1 MQHEDLD
8 ALEKLIRA
16 KETGVSGS
24 NSRAVADRVR
34 FKNAVISAQG
44 SPVNTSQSIRAN
56 VRGSMPSLD
65 TGKNRN
71 LVAAVTLES
80 AMRGNP

>member
-1 MQHEDLD
+1 M
-8 ALEKLIRA
+8 IRA

-44 SPVNTSQSIRAN
+44 TPVNTRAN

-65 TGKNRN
+65 TGNKRN
-71 LVAAVTLES
+71 LAAAVTLE
-80 AMRGNP
+80 

>member
-1 MQHEDLD
+1 MQHEDLN

-44 SPVNTSQSIRAN
+44 SPVNTSHNSIRAN

-65 TGKNRN
+65 AGNNRN
-71 LVAAVTLES
+71 LVAAVTLE
-80 AMRGNP
+80 